1 MESCIVSK
9 IVQSSFP
16 RLDFVPRDYEFEKS
30 ENDSEFAR
38 LEYNVPLTRAIFFI
52 TLFVMNYK
60 VASLEII
67 RGSRDPV
74 FFFNLSRPFN
84 FEQEGRNV
92 YCEC

>member
-1 MESCIVSK
+1 MTR
-9 IVQSSFP
+9 SSLASNITF
-16 RLDFVPRDYEFEKS
+16 LFS
-30 ENDSEFAR
+30 
-38 LEYNVPLTRAIFFI
+38 RAIFFI

-74 FFFNLSRPFN
+74 FFFFFNLSRPFN

>member
-38 LEYNVPLTRAIFFI
+38 LEYNVPL
-52 TLFVMNYK
+52 L
-60 VASLEII
+60 SC
-67 RGSRDPV
+67 
-74 FFFNLSRPFN
+74 NLLYYAFCY
-84 FEQEGRNV
+84 EL
-92 YCEC
+92 